1 MSGQIVARRYAD
13 ALFQL
18 GDEKGSLDQLVDE
31 FRLIKDVF
39 QENELQAFLAHPR
52 VALDKKYAF
61 LDRVFAGFSRECV
74 NTIKLL
80 VKRLRIHIVTSV
92 VDHFIQLVN
101 DAQGIAEA
109 TVYSV
114 RPLSDEE
121 LKQLEK
127 PIADRFNKRRIVF
140 ENIVDPSVLGGVKIR
155 IGNTIMDGSLGG
167 KLKRIE
173 RRIVTAN
180 Y

>member
-39 QENELQAFLAHPR
+39 QENDLIAFLVHPR
-52 VALDKKYAF
+52 IAIDQKYSF

-80 VKRLRIHIVTSV
+80 VKRHRIHIVPSV

-101 DAQGIAEA
+101 DARGIADA
-109 TVYSV
+109 TVYSD

-127 PIADRFNKRRIVF
+127 TIAERTNNRRIVYQ
-140 ENIVDPSVLGGVKIR
+140 KI
-155 IGNTIMDGSLGG
+155 
-167 KLKRIE
+167 
-173 RRIVTAN
+173 
-180 Y
+180 